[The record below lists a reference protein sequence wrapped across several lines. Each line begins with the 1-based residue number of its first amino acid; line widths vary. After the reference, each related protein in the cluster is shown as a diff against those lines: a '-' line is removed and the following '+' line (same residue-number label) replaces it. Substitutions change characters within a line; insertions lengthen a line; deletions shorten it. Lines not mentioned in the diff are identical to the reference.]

1 MLLDWPISPIAQLP
15 RDTADIV
22 EGGAVASEAVAESW
36 NQLWESVLQGGLY
49 FALARVGV
57 LFAVATLLLFMTQ
70 WTRQM
75 VEGESSR
82 AYADFI
88 WPLLV
93 IVLLSNNGDRL
104 AAITLDIR
112 NYINQVNQDVL
123 SYTAADIRLQ
133 EAYQAAVLEGS
144 VEQTIIQRRNQC
156 YELQNP
162 EERANCIELAAIE
175 AREFIEDY
183 RARTGNPNALSRAL
197 EAAQA
202 GDNPLDSGLRF
213 GGALMGSGFQT
224 VTRGLLMALHIAFQ
238 WLIEASLLLTAT
250 LGPLAVG
257 GSLLPVG
264 AKPLFAWLTGFFS
277 LAIAKL
283 SFNILSGL
291 VSLAVLNA
299 GDSHPLIA
307 PFFLGLLAPILSLA
321 LASGGGMTVFGALT
335 STAGVIAGTGAMGGI
350 ARAPGYSARRRA
362 YRVRR

>member
-1 MLLDWPISPIAQLP
+1 
-15 RDTADIV
+15 
-22 EGGAVASEAVAESW
+22 
-36 NQLWESVLQGGLY
+36 
-49 FALARVGV
+49 
-57 LFAVATLLLFMTQ
+57 
-70 WTRQM
+70 
-75 VEGESSR
+75 
-82 AYADFI
+82 
-88 WPLLV
+88 
-93 IVLLSNNGDRL
+93 
-104 AAITLDIR
+104 
-112 NYINQVNQDVL
+112 
-123 SYTAADIRLQ
+123 
-133 EAYQAAVLEGS
+133 

-162 EERANCIELAAIE
+162 EERANCIQLAAIE

-213 GGALMGSGFQT
+213 GGALIGSGFQT

>member
-1 MLLDWPISPIAQLP
+1 MLLDWPVSPIAQLP
-15 RDTADIV
+15 RDTADII
-22 EGGAVASEAVAESW
+22 EGGQVASEAVAESW
-36 NQLWESVLQGGLY
+36 NQLWDSVLQGGLY

-162 EERANCIELAAIE
+162 EERANCIELVAMA
-175 AREFIEDY
+175 
-183 RARTGNPNALSRAL
+183 
-197 EAAQA
+197 
-202 GDNPLDSGLRF
+202 
-213 GGALMGSGFQT
+213 T
-224 VTRGLLMALHIAFQ
+224 VTQLNLAQIQVDIHQKPG
-238 WLIEASLLLTAT
+238 ELLLAQS
-250 LGPLAVG
+250 GYHVH
-257 GSLLPVG
+257 LLE
-264 AKPLFAWLTGFFS
+264 
-277 LAIAKL
+277 
-283 SFNILSGL
+283 
-291 VSLAVLNA
+291 
-299 GDSHPLIA
+299 
-307 PFFLGLLAPILSLA
+307 
-321 LASGGGMTVFGALT
+321 
-335 STAGVIAGTGAMGGI
+335 
-350 ARAPGYSARRRA
+350 
-362 YRVRR
+362 

>member
-1 MLLDWPISPIAQLP
+1 MLLIGPFSLIAQVP
-15 RDTADIV
+15 RDAADII
-22 EGGAVASEAVAESW
+22 EGGQVASEAVAESW
-36 NQLWESVLQGGLY
+36 NQLWDSVLQGGLY

-57 LFAVATLLLFMTQ
+57 LFAVATLLFFLTQ

-75 VEGESSR
+75 VAGESHQ
-82 AYADFI
+82 AYTNLI

-93 IVLLSNNGDRL
+93 IILLSNNGDRL

-112 NYINQVNQDVL
+112 SYINQVNQDVL
-123 SYTAADIRLQ
+123 AYTAADMRLQ
-133 EAYQAAVLEGS
+133 EAYQIAIVEDS
-144 VEQTIIQRRNQC
+144 VEQTIVQRRNQC

-162 EERANCIELAAIE
+162 EDWATCIQSAAAE
-175 AREFIEDY
+175 AREFIEEY
-183 RARTGNPNALSRAL
+183 RASTGNPNALSRAW
-197 EAAQA
+197 EEAQA
-202 GDNPLDSGLRF
+202 SDNPIDSGLRF
-213 GGALMGSGFQT
+213 GGALIGSGFQT
-224 VTRGLLMALHIAFQ
+224 VTRGILMALHIAFQ
-238 WLIEASLLLTAT
+238 WLIEASMLLTAT

-299 GDSHPLIA
+299 ENSHPLIA

-335 STAGVIAGTGAMGGI
+335 SAAGVIAGTGAMGGV
-350 ARAPGYSARRRA
+350 ARSPGYVARRRA
-362 YRVRR
+362 YRRH